1 MDRQKIKSIV
11 QQARADGP
19 MQDTPME
26 FVNFTF
32 SGQIPTT
39 WIERTLRNQLMFGS
53 NYPRIETVKM
63 VEAVRSLGFS
73 PGATRLIFEENALKF
88 MNPR

>member
-1 MDRQKIKSIV
+1 MKYPNLYTDT
-11 QQARADGP
+11 ACLYA
-19 MQDTPME
+19 DTPME

-39 WIERTLRNQLMFGS
+39 WIERTLRNQVMFGS
-53 NYPRIETVKM
+53 NYPRFVTVNM

-73 PGATRLIFEENALKF
+73 MGATRLIFRENARKF
-88 MNPR
+88 MNLR